1 MSDSEVGKRCS
12 GCQRILPPASFA
24 RDKNRRD
31 GLQVRCR
38 ECVAEYSAAHYR
50 RRREA
55 EGKVVREKMDVPD
68 GHKRCPRCEEVKPH
82 SEWEL
87 NATSSDGYSSYC
99 KPCRAERN
107 RRDYFKRTYG
117 ITIEDRDEMIA
128 EQKGLCVICLKTP
141 PAHVDH
147 CHETGRVRGVLC
159 FNCNSAI
166 GKLGDDPDAL
176 RRAISYLEGNPW
188 KPTLVAPGVYRLPS

>member
-1 MSDSEVGKRCS
+1 M
-12 GCQRILPPASFA
+12 
-24 RDKNRRD
+24 
-31 GLQVRCR
+31 
-38 ECVAEYSAAHYR
+38 AEYGAARYR

-55 EGKVVREKMDVPD
+55 EGKAVREKADVPD
-68 GHKRCPRCEEVKPH
+68 GHKRCPQCEEVKPH

-87 NATSSDGYSSYC
+87 NSTSSDGHASYC

-107 RRDYFKRTYG
+107 QHGYFKRKYG
-117 ITIEDRDEMIA
+117 LTMEDRDEMIA
-128 EQKGLCVICLKTP
+128 AQKGLCVICLKAP

-147 CHETGRVRGVLC
+147 CHETGKVRGVLC

>member
-1 MSDSEVGKRCS
+1 MAGEQGVKRCA
-12 GCQRILPPASFA
+12 GCERALPTASFA
-24 RDKNRRD
+24 ADRNRRD

-55 EGKVVREKMDVPD
+55 IGKSVRQRVDVPP
-68 GHKRCPRCEEVKPH
+68 GHKLCRTCGEIKPH
-82 SEWEL
+82 SEWHR
-87 NATSSDGYSSYC
+87 NATASDGLSTRC
-99 KPCRAERN
+99 KACRAIQGREGHL
-107 RRDYFKRTYG
+107 KRHYG
-117 ITIEDRDEMIA
+117 MTEAERDEMIA
-128 EQKGLCVICLKTP
+128 SQMGLCVICLKA
-141 PAHVDH
+141 PAVHVDH

-166 GKLGDDPDAL
+166 GKLGDDPDAV
-176 RRAISYLEGNPW
+176 RRAAAYLEGSPW